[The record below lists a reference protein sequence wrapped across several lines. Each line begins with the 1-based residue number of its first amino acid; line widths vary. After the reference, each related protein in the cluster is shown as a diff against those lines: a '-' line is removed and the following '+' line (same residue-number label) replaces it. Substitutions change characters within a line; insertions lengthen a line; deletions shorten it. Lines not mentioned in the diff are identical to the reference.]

1 MLNAPATRP
10 EDARITRHRKELGTN
25 RQAKGIL
32 RAVGIRAMRTLI
44 PQPATLLLAQEP
56 LPSLD
61 IFGRHK
67 AASAIK
73 NRPSNQR
80 NTRSDAVHKEPPGR
94 TVPHIIAYATAAPN
108 EKGPTSFEV
117 SPWSS
122 VFKRTSALRRCDTG
136 ELNADVIGRRAVL
149 DGFAVNTIRVGAFH
163 PNVDVNGNAL
173 IANALSDRISALCN

>member
-1 MLNAPATRP
+1 MLDAPATRL
-10 EDARITRHRKELGTN
+10 INTCMTRN
-25 RQAKGIL
+25 AKGL
-32 RAVGIRAMRTLI
+32 RANHHAIRILGAISFNVMRKFFPNL
-44 PQPATLLLAQEP
+44 ATLLLAQEP
-56 LPSLD
+56 FPSLD

-73 NRPSNQR
+73 TRPSNQR

-136 ELNADVIGRRAVL
+136 ELNTDVIGRRAVL